1 MKSRFPNLLLLAF
14 LLASALT
21 LNTTF
26 GQTGPGGVG
35 NSGGTSGQPR
45 NILWLRADA
54 GVTQSGTVDA
64 WADQSGNV
72 QNASGAGAT
81 RPSYVASNAN
91 FNNLPSIN
99 FAATGTNKHLVI
111 ADNDLLDN
119 TTGFTLFT
127 VFRTNLT
134 ASDYGLISKRTSAG
148 VDQSYMMWVSG
159 GQLASR
165 AASNSISGGT
175 INNTTTYVG
184 STVFNGSTSTVSNF
198 INGAS
203 ASSGAAPTSIPNNAS
218 NLFIGTF
225 NVGGET
231 RNLDGQISEVLVY
244 TSTLNAAQRLIVEN
258 YLASK
263 YNLTITGDVFS
274 GDASGFDFEVV
285 GIGRSSGVTHTEAN
299 SAGLVLS
306 TYNGTLDNDGEF
318 LLAGRAAGNNSV
330 VNCACTGYPGTI
342 QQRWGRTWFIDKTTA
357 GALDA
362 SIAFDFSDGVGGLFP
377 QVKNDYELLYS
388 SDGGTTFSIVTIPS
402 ADKSIN
408 GDKMVF
414 RVPNASLLD
423 GIYTLGTTNSTQS
436 PVNGLANK
444 TWYSYQSG
452 NANDP
457 LVWTLDG
464 GGTPLYVNP
473 SAQVPGAS
481 DNVVISSG
489 KTITVTADNFTINNL
504 EVYGTLDL
512 GQFSGHATSS
522 IAGTGRIRFAGSV
535 SNLDNFPSGVTTAF
549 ANATTGGTVEI
560 YGSSTFSLNQTRLF
574 NDLIINK
581 TGGVVSLNANYTM
594 NGDFTMNAGEF
605 RFGTTSS
612 TLIVYGNNLINSGT
626 TLSVANANV
635 RHQYD
640 VYGNF
645 TNNSGTVQFTNRVAA
660 NYTAEATDGIV
671 DFNLLNDT
679 QNQSITCNGVTRF
692 YRIEID
698 KGTDDTYLATF
709 TANNSAN
716 FLLFGF
722 SNNDDPA
729 TAQLASSNNSF
740 ALLRG
745 TAEITS
751 NVILPVLSNGGN
763 YNISA
768 GAMLW
773 VNGGTVQKN
782 NGNSTVPYGKL
793 KVTAGLFESRVSSG
807 ITTRDNGT
815 IIIEGG
821 TVNTNQ
827 IRTSVLGA
835 SNIGGYVQ
843 TGGSVTV
850 DGGGPGGTS
859 LDYYVFSLTY
869 SGNVFQM
876 SGGTLTVKGSRTGTG
891 GTRGAIFINSDPAN
905 VSVTGGSIIA
915 EISNGNPYVITS
927 RIPFWNLILRN
938 TFDTTLRDI
947 DLLGGTSGPSGGG
960 ASEITLTAQNLVVRG
975 GLTIEA
981 FARFDHNGRNINIA
995 GNLTINANA
1004 DLIFDQVLANGR
1016 RNTTTFDGTDNAT
1029 LSFLN
1034 RIDGNGEQRFW
1045 NFVINKP
1052 SDKTV
1057 SLASG
1062 KTDLTGSN
1070 NNLLRID
1077 GAAFKLLS
1085 GTLDQGFHSVRMFCD
1100 TVLNYQTV
1108 GVFNGAAT
1116 GSGTVAN
1123 DRNDMI
1129 KFRDDNTPTTLITT
1143 SNAVFGV
1150 VRLNSGDDPLR
1161 LSSNLR
1167 IQFLQYLYGKI
1178 NLGTYRLTIDRM
1190 VGALTGA
1197 ALPPN
1202 DDQADSLGLQLRR
1215 FSVEDMFSTSGNS
1228 SDGGLSIYVP
1238 AGTANGTRFV
1248 FPIGLGTT
1256 ANDGANTPGTDKYTP
1271 ATVVVSN
1278 VVDDG
1283 YIIINPV
1290 NEVLQTTN
1298 LSGGADILNYHWRVR
1313 HVGFA
1318 TLPTVRYQFTYNV
1331 SDVGGSEAAYV
1342 PGKVLDV
1349 NPFTRSS
1356 EAGFVNTAVGKKIIH
1371 FDGTGTGF
1379 TLEQANYTAGAA
1391 TRFTGAPE
1399 IYYTKRGGDGFTLKW
1414 NNPANWTLATDG
1426 SLPPHNSSQPDATD
1440 FPQAGDIAI
1449 VGFVPFNDPVV
1460 ARRGQPHGIA
1470 IDGIT
1475 ANIAELRFT
1484 QLTDASNNPTARVYA
1499 YNFQFRPTVVLNNPG
1514 TQGQLIN
1521 ASVNGEGMFWI
1532 RSDGGNLSDPN
1543 FAGVDL
1549 GSFNL
1554 QDSSYV
1560 VYENTINGATYV
1572 NLPST
1577 FPNLMMAT
1585 NGWGSVNNSATIS
1598 KDITVNGDLEILG
1611 DANLVLSTGATGNI
1625 TVNRNL
1631 RFFRSNANGNDSG
1644 DGGELRFGN
1653 TGTARTVT
1661 VGGNLILGNGNFGA
1675 GSVIRIVNPDG
1686 TPITHTINLYGSF
1699 IQNTGG
1705 NNTDVVPNG
1714 NGFKAGNNSAND
1726 RINLNL
1732 LGSTSMTLTNTAG
1745 DVPQF
1750 YSITVSKGSS
1760 TATTASFNSNF
1771 TIDGPTNAATK
1782 SLILSNGLFV
1792 INASAANVVLSSGGG
1807 NFSIPASAGLQVT
1820 SGTVSLTGSDTGLLL
1835 DGLLRVNGG
1844 TVSIDDAVG
1853 NGNNFIEY
1861 SASGSAIIE
1870 VSAGTLTVGSQIRR
1884 GLTSTAGI
1892 LKYRQTGGS
1901 VVVGLRAA
1909 PTTSRGVFEVV
1920 NAGSE
1925 FVHTNA
1931 TLTIVRGI
1939 NSTTIPSVQISPATP
1954 VVLTN
1959 TSNIVIGSANT
1970 PAGVN
1975 SQNIGITSNSRLG
1988 NLTIDNTSGNNPTA
2002 FIYSSPLSIDR
2013 TFTIATGA
2021 KFNSLGL
2028 LLTLR
2033 GDMVVNGTFIP
2044 NANTTTFF
2052 PTAATQSISGTGTIS
2067 FYNFRKAGNANTIR
2081 LLNSIEVTNDLS
2093 IEQGII
2099 ADNGNTITLRGNAY
2113 FGFSPNVT
2121 GSHTS
2126 VAGGN
2131 GIVFAGLTQQ
2141 QLFARRTDGAASLGT
2156 ITIDN
2161 PNGVII
2167 PDLADKFTINT
2178 ELRLSRG
2185 VLDIGG
2191 SLLTLSNTA
2200 TIEEVNTF
2208 SFNNMVQTNS
2218 SFTDNG
2224 MTKIFPIGTTADFI
2238 FPIGQAFYT
2247 PVVFDFADLGAGSGS
2262 GTTLA
2267 RITVRPANER
2277 QPIVQEDTEIA
2288 PCNSQI
2294 DDLSNVLQYHWII
2307 KATNTSGLESNV
2319 TLQYDQS
2326 LVALANGLTEAD
2338 YIGARVRTSDNT
2350 VFKFPDLSSVD
2361 ETTNIINFS
2370 LNNVTNSE
2378 ISGEYFAGVDCAIP
2392 NNILTY
2398 TTKGTGLTGNV
2409 TDPTMYVGNPSP
2421 LTLSG
2426 AAIVVSP
2433 TDVLTF
2439 PSTTDNV
2446 ILYQMTI
2453 NGTVDIK
2460 SGSIGHR
2467 FGTVTGTGTL
2477 SFEVNSPDV
2486 SAVVPA
2492 GFYNSFFDCAG
2503 GGLQFAGNASY
2514 EILGGISSLRRL
2526 SLIGSGTRA
2535 LGNNDIV
2542 ICEDL
2547 TTNGPTFTNSNNRNV
2562 EIQRDLLV
2570 TAGSFL
2576 TGSGVIEV
2584 DRDLV
2589 VAGGTFNGEN
2599 DGSKIVGNDLV
2610 VSSGTF
2616 TAGSGGT
2623 LTLLGDLTYS
2633 GGTFSGGTSTHKTI
2647 FQGTVAQ
2654 ATSGNFSLNKLEIDN
2669 SLGLTLGGNV
2679 TINSELLLTNGNITP
2694 GATSFLIGSAAI
2706 ATPSEGRANSF
2717 VNGKLFKALGAG
2729 GAPTAANTFTFPI
2742 GSGSRWRTGSV
2753 SVASGTAATWDMQY
2767 FIGNADTNEAI
2778 VTNMTPVSP
2787 IVRLSKGEY
2796 WKVSDGSVSATGRTA
2811 TVGLSWGIESDVNA
2825 SSVERQDLR
2834 VLQWVASPT
2843 SQWQNRGGANFSS
2856 GNTQSRGT
2864 FNATSTI
2871 SFSEQIVTLG
2881 SVDASNALPVTLT
2894 YFAGR
2899 IDGSIGI
2906 LEWETA
2912 SELNNDY
2919 FEIQHSL
2926 DGLEFTPVGRVNGKG
2941 TINQKSSYIFE
2952 DRNLT
2957 KGINY
2962 YRLRQ
2967 SDFDGKVWY
2976 SDLISLDYDGSTP
2989 LIAFLYPNPTT
3000 TENVNIELVNA
3011 TSQDVRVRIFDMTGK
3026 VLVNSQ
3032 INSES
3037 LESVISLK
3045 SSELKSGIYIV
3056 EVVQGLQRV
3065 TKRLVITN

>member
-1 MKSRFPNLLLLAF
+1 MKSRFPNLFLLAF

-21 LNTTF
+21 FNSTF

-35 NSGGTSGQPR
+35 NSAGSSGQPR

-64 WADQSGNV
+64 WSDQSGNV

-81 RPSYVASNAN
+81 RPSFVASNTN

-111 ADNDLLDN
+111 SDNDVLDN

-134 ASDYGLISKRTSAG
+134 AGNYSLISKRTSAG
-148 VDQSYMMWVSG
+148 VDQSYMMWVNA
-159 GQLASR
+159 GQLSSR
-165 AASNSISGGT
+165 AAGNTINGGT

-203 ASSGAAPTSIPNNAS
+203 ASTGAAPTSIPNNAS
-218 NLFIGTF
+218 NLYIGAF
-225 NVGGET
+225 DVSGGET

-244 TSTLNAAQRLIVEN
+244 TSTLNAAQRQIVEN
-258 YLASK
+258 YLAAK

-274 GDASGFDFEVV
+274 GDGSGFDFEVV
-285 GIGRSSGVTHTEAN
+285 GIGRASSVSHTEAN

-306 TYNGTLDNDGEF
+306 TYNGTLDTDGEF
-318 LLAGRAAGNNSV
+318 LLAGRATGTNSV
-330 VNCACTGYPGTI
+330 VNCACAGYPGTI
-342 QQRWGRTWFIDKTTA
+342 QQRWARTWFVDKTTA
-357 GALDA
+357 GTLDA
-362 SIAFDFSDGVGGLFP
+362 SIAFDFSEGVGGLFP
-377 QVKNDYELLYS
+377 QVKDDYELLYS

-414 RVPNASLLD
+414 RVPNGSLLD
-423 GIYTLGTTNSTQS
+423 GIYTIGTKNSSQS

-457 LVWTLDG
+457 LAWTLDG

-473 SAQVPGAS
+473 SSQVPSAS

-489 KTITVTADNFTINNL
+489 KTITVTADNFAVNNL

-512 GQFSGHATSS
+512 GQFSGHTTTS
-522 IAGTGRIRFAGSV
+522 IAGTGRIRIAGSA
-535 SNLDNFPSGVTTAF
+535 SNLDNFPTGITTAF
-549 ANATTGGTVEI
+549 ANATTGGIVEI
-560 YGSSTFSLNQTRLF
+560 YGSSTFSLNQTRLY

-581 TGGVVSLNANYTM
+581 SGGVVSLNANYTL

-605 RFGTTSS
+605 RFGTTPS
-612 TLIVYGNNLINSGT
+612 TFIVYGNNLINSGT
-626 TLSVANANV
+626 TMSVANANV
-635 RHQYD
+635 RHQFD

-679 QNQSITCNGVTRF
+679 QNQTITCNGVTRF

-709 TANNSAN
+709 RANNSAN

-722 SNNDDPA
+722 SNNDDPS

-740 ALLRG
+740 TLLRG

-751 NVILPVLSNGGN
+751 NVILPVLSNAGN
-763 YNISA
+763 YNISV

-773 VNGGTVQKN
+773 VNGGTVLKN

-793 KVTAGLFESRVSSG
+793 KVTSGLFESRVSAG

-843 TGGSVTV
+843 TGGTVTV
-850 DGGGPGGTS
+850 DGGGPGGTG

-869 SGNVFQM
+869 TGNVFQM

-905 VSVTGGSIIA
+905 VSVTGGTIIA

-960 ASEITLTAQNLVVRG
+960 ASEITLAAQNLVVKG

-981 FARFDHNGRNINIA
+981 FARLDHNGRNINIA

-1016 RNTTTFDGTDNAT
+1016 RNTTTFDGTDNST

-1052 SDKTV
+1052 SDKIV

-1077 GAAFKLLS
+1077 GTSFKLFS

-1108 GVFNGAAT
+1108 GVFSGATT

-1129 KFRDDNTPTTLITT
+1129 KFRDDNSPTTLITT

-1215 FSVEDMFSTSGNS
+1215 FSVEDMFATAGNN

-1248 FPIGLGTT
+1248 FPIGIGTS

-1271 ATVVVSN
+1271 AYVTVSN
-1278 VVDDG
+1278 VTDDG
-1283 YIIINPV
+1283 YITINPV
-1290 NEVLQTTN
+1290 NTALDLLNGYPNNMMQYYWNVKHSGFTTVPN
-1298 LSGGADILNYHWRVR
+1298 VR
-1313 HVGFA
+1313 
-1318 TLPTVRYQFTYNV
+1318 LQFTYNDADDNNGTV
-1331 SDVGGSEAAYV
+1331 TNYV
-1342 PGKVLDV
+1342 PGRVVGFSTREADAGGTAAVRESLRLINFTTGTLTTGLYTAAEPAAFTGSIQVFYNREFGTNTNWTDLNIWSTVGFNGAVATEYPGPGDV
-1349 NPFTRSS
+1349 VRLRNSDASASQNSWVTMNLNTSVAAILFDNTGGGWNGRVT
-1356 EAGFVNTAVGKKIIH
+1356 VNAAQTVSLGIVEGTGEIFIRANGGVMANITDTDFGNFAAQTGSFFIYNAQDNNTYTMLTNISTYPNLRIEGS
-1371 FDGTGTGF
+1371 DGT
-1379 TLEQANYTAGAA
+1379 
-1391 TRFTGAPE
+1391 
-1399 IYYTKRGGDGFTLKW
+1399 
-1414 NNPANWTLATDG
+1414 NNNG
-1426 SLPPHNSSQPDATD
+1426 
-1440 FPQAGDIAI
+1440 
-1449 VGFVPFNDPVV
+1449 
-1460 ARRGQPHGIA
+1460 
-1470 IDGIT
+1470 
-1475 ANIAELRFT
+1475 LRVM
-1484 QLTDASNNPTARVYA
+1484 R
-1499 YNFQFRPTVVLNNPG
+1499 
-1514 TQGQLIN
+1514 
-1521 ASVNGEGMFWI
+1521 
-1532 RSDGGNLSDPN
+1532 
-1543 FAGVDL
+1543 
-1549 GSFNL
+1549 
-1554 QDSSYV
+1554 
-1560 VYENTINGATYV
+1560 NTI
-1572 NLPST
+1572 P
-1577 FPNLMMAT
+1577 
-1585 NGWGSVNNSATIS
+1585 
-1598 KDITVNGDLEILG
+1598 ITVNQ
-1611 DANLVLSTGATGNI
+1611 DAQMDWGGTLRAEANI
-1625 TVNRNL
+1625 TIARDL
-1631 RFFRSNANGNDSG
+1631 RPGAGGGGGGRFQFGENGSH
-1644 DGGELRFGN
+1644 
-1653 TGTARTVT
+1653 TVT
-1661 VGGNLILGNGNFGA
+1661 VGRNLSSL
-1675 GSVIRIVNPDG
+1675 
-1686 TPITHTINLYGSF
+1686 
-1699 IQNTGG
+1699 
-1705 NNTDVVPNG
+1705 
-1714 NGFKAGNNSAND
+1714 NSANN
-1726 RINLNL
+1726 IVQVLNTTPSSRVHRL
-1732 LGSTSMTLTNTAG
+1732 VVGASVTLTTGQLDLFNGTGTANNAILEFNSTTAG
-1745 DVPQF
+1745 TFTSPSGNIPDLYRIRMNKGTSTASTFTISDPVMINGPF
-1750 YSITVSKGSS
+1750 NGLTAASKPIELLNGLLIMSDPLLSFTLSDGGSS
-1760 TATTASFNSNF
+1760 
-1771 TIDGPTNAATK
+1771 
-1782 SLILSNGLFV
+1782 
-1792 INASAANVVLSSGGG
+1792 
-1807 NFSIPASAGLQVT
+1807 FSVPGSAGLEVA
-1820 SGTVSLTGSDTGLLL
+1820 SGTATVTGSDIGVLL
-1835 DGLLRVNGG
+1835 DGLLRVSGG
-1844 TVSIDDAVG
+1844 TVNIDDAVG

-1861 SASGSAIIE
+1861 SASGNAIIE
-1870 VSAGTLTVGSQIRR
+1870 VSSGTLTVGSQIRR
-1884 GLTSTAGI
+1884 GLSSTAGI

-1901 VVVGLRAA
+1901 VVVGRRAA

-1931 TLTIVRGI
+1931 SLTIVRGI
-1939 NSTTIPSVQISPATP
+1939 NSTTVPSVLISPATA
-1954 VVLTN
+1954 VVLTS
-1959 TSNIVIGSANT
+1959 TSNITIGSANT

-1975 SQNIGITSNSRLG
+1975 GQNIGITSNSRLG
-1988 NLTIDNTSGNNPTA
+1988 NLTIDNSSGNNPTA
-2002 FIYSSPLSIDR
+2002 LLYSTTLSING
-2013 TFTIATGA
+2013 TFTVGSGAT
-2021 KFNSLGL
+2021 FNCQG
-2028 LLTLR
+2028 LTLTLW
-2033 GDMVVNGTFIP
+2033 GDMVVNGTFVPNGNTTLFIP
-2044 NANTTTFF
+2044 NSVIRT
-2052 PTAATQSISGTGTIS
+2052 ISGSGSIV
-2067 FYNFRKAGNANTIR
+2067 FYNLRQTGNVNTVR
-2081 LLNSIEVTNDLS
+2081 LLNSIEITNDLR
-2093 IEQGII
+2093 IERGTF

-2113 FGFSPNVT
+2113 FGLAPNFS

-2126 VAGGN
+2126 IAGGN
-2131 GIVFAGLTQQ
+2131 GLVFAGSTQQ
-2141 QLFARRTDGAASLGT
+2141 QLFALRTDGVANLGT
-2156 ITIDN
+2156 VTIDN
-2161 PNGVII
+2161 LNGVII
-2167 PDLADKFTINT
+2167 PDQADKFTIDT

-2185 VLDIGG
+2185 VFDIGG
-2191 SLLTLSNTA
+2191 SLLTLSANA

-2208 SFNNMVQTNS
+2208 SVNNMVQTNS

-2224 MTKIFPIGTTADFI
+2224 MTKIFPIGSTADFI
-2238 FPIGQAFYT
+2238 YPIGQALYT
-2247 PVVFDFADLGAGSGS
+2247 PVVLDFADLGAGSGS
-2262 GTTLA
+2262 GTTVA
-2267 RITVRPANER
+2267 SITVRPANER

-2294 DDLSNVLQYHWII
+2294 NDLSNVLQYHWII
-2307 KATNTSGLESNV
+2307 TAANTSGLESNV

-2361 ETTNIINFS
+2361 ETTNLISFS

-2409 TDPTMYVGNPSP
+2409 NDPTMYVGDPSP

-2467 FGTVTGTGTL
+2467 FGTVSGTGTL
-2477 SFEVNSPDV
+2477 SFEVNAPDV

-2492 GFYNSFFDCAG
+2492 GFYNSFFDCTG
-2503 GGLQFAGNASY
+2503 GGLQFAGNANY

-2526 SLIGSGTRA
+2526 SLIGTGSRA
-2535 LGNNDIV
+2535 LGNNDII

-2547 TTNGPTFTNSNNRNV
+2547 TVNGPTFSNTNNRNIDV
-2562 EIQRDLLV
+2562 QRDLLINSG
-2570 TAGSFL
+2570 TFL
-2576 TGSGVIEV
+2576 TGSGTIEV

-2599 DGSKIVGNDLV
+2599 DGNKIVGNDLV

-2616 TAGSGGT
+2616 TAGSGGI
-2623 LTLLGDLTYS
+2623 LTLLGDITYT
-2633 GGTFSGGTSTHKTI
+2633 GGTFSGGTSIHETL
-2647 FQGTVAQ
+2647 FQGSVGQ
-2654 ATSGNFSLNKLEIDN
+2654 VTSGNFSLNRLEIDN
-2669 SLGLTLGGNV
+2669 SSGLTLGGNV
-2679 TINSELLLTNGNITP
+2679 TVNTELLLTNGNINP
-2694 GATSFLIGSAAI
+2694 GSTTFLIGLGAI
-2706 ATPSEGRANSF
+2706 VTPSEGRSTSF

-2778 VTNMTPVSP
+2778 VTNMTTILP
-2787 IVRLSKGEY
+2787 IVRLAKGEY
-2796 WKVSDGSVSATGRTA
+2796 WKVSDGSVASTGRTA

-2825 SSVERQDLR
+2825 SSVERQDLQ
-2834 VLQWVASPT
+2834 VLQWVGTPT
-2843 SQWQNRGGANFSS
+2843 NQWQNRGGTNFSS

-2881 SVDASNALPVTLT
+2881 SVDASNALPVTLN

-2899 IDGSIGI
+2899 IDGSVGI

-2912 SELNNDY
+2912 SELNNDF
-2919 FEIQHSL
+2919 FEIQRSV
-2926 DGLEFTPVGRVNGKG
+2926 DGVEFETIGKVKGNG
-2941 TINQKSSYIFE
+2941 TTNFVSAYAFE
-2952 DRNLT
+2952 DRKMNI
-2957 KGINY
+2957 GQNY

-2967 SDFDGKVWY
+2967 QDFDGKFTY
-2976 SDLISLDYDGSTP
+2976 SDELVLLTYDGSTP
-2989 LIAFLYPNPTT
+2989 LNIFLYPNPT
-3000 TENVNIELVNA
+3000 VPDNINLELINS
-3011 TSQDVRVRIFDMTGK
+3011 TSGSANLRVFNMTGQSVYQK
-3026 VLVNSQ
+3026 V
-3032 INSES
+3032 ITSE
-3037 LESVISLK
+3037 EV
-3045 SSELKSGIYIV
+3045 SSEISIHPENLASGIYFV
-3056 EVVQGLQRV
+3056 EITQGAQRV
-3065 TKRLVITN
+3065 VKRLVIQN